1 MNNGLYYNPVP
12 PRAWSRV
19 QDPCSLTTVPFNQ
32 YLVYVPLTKKTVP
45 PGIADYQNKMLYK
58 GNILQYK
65 KNSSNLTQRQRY
77 SQISKGL
84 WTNRTKNYATQSQTY
99 TNPNTTSLLRVNYT
113 TIPYPN
119 FIVGSPNNES
129 GPYQYNV
136 PNPFGCSSTSVQDGG
151 NLICNTTV
159 NPCTN
164 DIIKKTY
171 VQNCFPT
178 SCSDV
183 PGKIQD
189 LCWDPKV
196 NTWYPRQRYFM
207 NNSNNKWPQNYKEFV
222 SAVRP
227 APPVLSLDSS
237 SQSTSVNLSWTYKS
251 NNCLAISSFNIY
263 QNGKLVQSVSYTVTN
278 ITINGT
284 SNSSFFVT
292 SLSTKIESTPS
303 NKIRI

>member
-1 MNNGLYYNPVP
+1 
-12 PRAWSRV
+12 
-19 QDPCSLTTVPFNQ
+19 
-32 YLVYVPLTKKTVP
+32 
-45 PGIADYQNKMLYK
+45 
-58 GNILQYK
+58 
-65 KNSSNLTQRQRY
+65 
-77 SQISKGL
+77 
-84 WTNRTKNYATQSQTY
+84 
-99 TNPNTTSLLRVNYT
+99 
-113 TIPYPN
+113 
-119 FIVGSPNNES
+119 
-129 GPYQYNV
+129 
-136 PNPFGCSSTSVQDGG
+136 
-151 NLICNTTV
+151 
-159 NPCTN
+159 
-164 DIIKKTY
+164 
-171 VQNCFPT
+171 
-178 SCSDV
+178 
-183 PGKIQD
+183 
-189 LCWDPKV
+189 
-196 NTWYPRQRYFM
+196 M